1 MGSDTIAVAVDRR
14 DGPAFIEDRPYGR
27 PIQSSPWP
35 FDDLSSR
42 RPHLRVRST
51 PHGRSG
57 PLLRA
62 PLAGTPARAHQRL
75 PGLSG
80 APRRSATQAG
90 RLLPRGAT
98 GNAHRALPGQL
109 VALRRVHG
117 GLKDGSWSARRPQR
131 APLAAAGAGRDWAGS
146 STTTRGRRAGG
157 FSRTRWLDPRLGR
170 ETVDQPGHV
179 EIMGAVGHEPRPR
192 APAASRPSHERPGG
206 RVPRPCR
213 LATWQEGRVARIVD
227 DTGLIAIGV
236 DRSVWLGARGEDGP
250 GQRVGPVQRAGV
262 HVPVRR
268 PVEPFRPV
276 LPVANAGFGQRAAR
290 PPAARAGVGAV
301 AVVALVVHGPAGP
314 HGGVGAPAE
323 FALRSCALGRHSWLP
338 THRRPVA
345 AAHFPSLCGP
355 SERMWTDA
363 AGPRPPPRRNPAHDP
378 ARNRRDRHPR

>member
-1 MGSDTIAVAVDRR
+1 MIGYIKAVIFFEGLTATSGRNLAPIRPHSPRHRLATITDGVAGWFP
-14 DGPAFIEDRPYGR
+14 GPTAA
-27 PIQSSPWP
+27 
-35 FDDLSSR
+35 SR
-42 RPHLRVRST
+42 RPARR
-51 PHGRSG
+51 
-57 PLLRA
+57 RA
-62 PLAGTPARAHQRL
+62 V
-75 PGLSG
+75 S
-80 APRRSATQAG
+80 RRSVEAPHELPQYHFHVDG
-90 RLLPRGAT
+90 RDRG
-98 GNAHRALPGQL
+98 HHQEI
-109 VALRRVHG
+109 HG
-117 GLKDGSWSARRPQR
+117 GAREALHEAMVERIARGEVGGEELHHQATHSCTVERGGKCRRRRGRRCSAAAPGVRPV
-131 APLAAAGAGRDWAGS
+131 PVAAAGAGRDWAGS

-170 ETVDQPGHV
+170 ETVDQPGQV

-227 DTGLIAIGV
+227 DTGLSAIGV
-236 DRSVWLGARGEDGP
+236 DRSVWLDARGEDGP

-314 HGGVGAPAE
+314 HGGAGAPAE
-323 FALRSCALGRHSWLP
+323 FALRTCALGRH
-338 THRRPVA
+338 
-345 AAHFPSLCGP
+345 
-355 SERMWTDA
+355 
-363 AGPRPPPRRNPAHDP
+363 PR
-378 ARNRRDRHPR
+378 

>member
-1 MGSDTIAVAVDRR
+1 MAVAVDRR
-14 DGPAFIEDRPYGR
+14 DGPAVIEDRPYGR
-27 PIQSSPWP
+27 PIRSSPWP

-75 PGLSG
+75 PGLPQ

-131 APLAAAGAGRDWAGS
+131 APLAAAGASRDWAGS

-179 EIMGAVGHEPRPR
+179 EIMGAVGHEPLPR
-192 APAASRPSHERPGG
+192 APAASRPSHTSAPVAASHGRAARHRAGRPGG
-206 RVPRPCR
+206 
-213 LATWQEGRVARIVD
+213 A
-227 DTGLIAIGV
+227 
-236 DRSVWLGARGEDGP
+236 
-250 GQRVGPVQRAGV
+250 
-262 HVPVRR
+262 
-268 PVEPFRPV
+268 
-276 LPVANAGFGQRAAR
+276 
-290 PPAARAGVGAV
+290 
-301 AVVALVVHGPAGP
+301 
-314 HGGVGAPAE
+314 
-323 FALRSCALGRHSWLP
+323 
-338 THRRPVA
+338 HRR
-345 AAHFPSLCGP
+345 
-355 SERMWTDA
+355 
-363 AGPRPPPRRNPAHDP
+363 
-378 ARNRRDRHPR
+378 